1 MPNHYNPYNPYGYFK
16 PTGKEQGAMAI
27 GSLLA
32 GLLASSQPRQ
42 RGEASP
48 FIKGVAGSAAGF
60 GDAYKNFLNI
70 KGDQYGMDVRDR
82 DYAQR
87 LRQYNEEKA
96 FEREKFEAGKPLAE
110 AQINALGQRES
121 RMPNLPTNA
130 AEWEYMKDL
139 KPSERSMFRKTYRP
153 DKSPLT
159 TVNVGAGETEEQKG
173 FGKARVEMYQNIQK
187 EADIAKNDLDIYSNL
202 NSLMQQT
209 TTGALEPHKT
219 AIASYAQSLGI
230 PVNEKWGINQSIT
243 AISNKLTVMARKV
256 GEGQLLA
263 GQISDADRDFL
274 KASVPGLEKMENAN
288 EFLTNIAI
296 KLAQRKIETAQFAD
310 EYYNENGTMKGFY
323 DAQRIWVKNNPLFSD
338 RNASSKGIQPPYD
351 PFAKYWK

>member
-1 MPNHYNPYNPYGYFK
+1 MPNHYNPYNPYGYFR

-32 GLLASSQPRQ
+32 GLLAASQPRQ

-48 FIKGVAGSAAGF
+48 FIKGVAGATSGY

-96 FEREKFEAGKPLAE
+96 FEREKFEAGKPLVE

-121 RMPNLPTNA
+121 RMPNLPTNV
-130 AEWEYMKDL
+130 AEWEYMKGL

-173 FGKARVEMYQNIQK
+173 F
-187 EADIAKNDLDIYSNL
+187 
-202 NSLMQQT
+202 
-209 TTGALEPHKT
+209 
-219 AIASYAQSLGI
+219 
-230 PVNEKWGINQSIT
+230 
-243 AISNKLTVMARKV
+243 
-256 GEGQLLA
+256 
-263 GQISDADRDFL
+263 
-274 KASVPGLEKMENAN
+274 
-288 EFLTNIAI
+288 
-296 KLAQRKIETAQFAD
+296 
-310 EYYNENGTMKGFY
+310 
-323 DAQRIWVKNNPLFSD
+323 
-338 RNASSKGIQPPYD
+338 
-351 PFAKYWK
+351 